1 MITDYLIN
9 KKIKYCELKFV
20 LKLVHV
26 DDQQEMKEL
35 TRERD

>member
-1 MITDYLIN
+1 MR
-9 KKIKYCELKFV
+9 FV

-35 TRERD
+35 TRGERVKMRQPGKE